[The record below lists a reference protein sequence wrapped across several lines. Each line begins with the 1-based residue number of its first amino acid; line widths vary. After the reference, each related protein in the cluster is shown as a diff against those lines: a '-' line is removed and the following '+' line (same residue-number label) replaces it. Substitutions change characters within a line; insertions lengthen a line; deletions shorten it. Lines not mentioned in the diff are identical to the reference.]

1 VAHGRAHTP
10 AAGLAVLERVDA
22 DALGASHLLPSVR
35 GDLLAR
41 MGRGDE
47 AAAAFREAAA
57 RTRNLSERAL
67 LLRRA
72 GELT

>member
-1 VAHGRAHTP
+1 
-10 AAGLAVLERVDA
+10 VDVG
-22 DALGASHLLPSVR
+22 ALGASHLLLSVR

-41 MGRGDE
+41 RGRTRE

-57 RTRNLSERAL
+57 RTGNGSERRM

-72 GELT
+72 ADLVT